1 MNSAGSAAKW
11 EVGYVQL
18 VRQNVMFRRLWLGNV
33 VSLLGDWFNTI
44 ALYALILQLT
54 GSELALG
61 AVFIAKML
69 PSGLASPV
77 AGLLV
82 DRFNRRR
89 VMIGA
94 DLIRG
99 VVVLGFLM
107 VDEASEVWLVYLFT
121 VIQVVVGS
129 VFRPAQNSSVPNI
142 VAPNELMTANAL
154 MAATW
159 STLLAFG
166 AAAGGFATAYLGL
179 KAVFILDSLTYLV
192 SAWFIWRTV
201 IPQNTDEVRDDGGLI
216 VTAFKDVVA
225 GWRHM
230 IEVPEIGRMALAKA
244 TWAIA
249 GGGLV
254 FLLALLGE
262 ALEPAAASV
271 AIGILFAAR
280 GLGTGIGPIVARS
293 LARDRRHWP
302 AILGVCVSV
311 SALCYLA
318 IGFLPWTYWIAGLI
332 IVAHATSGANW
343 VLSNVLLQERT
354 EDRWRG
360 RVFATEWLAVMVA
373 DTVAI
378 LAASLILDAEALDLR
393 GVILLLGGVQF
404 FCGVLWLF
412 IVVPRERLFQ
422 KTVAAQT
429 GSG

>member
-1 MNSAGSAAKW
+1 
-11 EVGYVQL
+11 
-18 VRQNVMFRRLWLGNV
+18 MFRRLWAGNV

-69 PSGLASPV
+69 PSGLASPI
-77 AGLLV
+77 AGLVV
-82 DRFNRRR
+82 DRFDRRR

-94 DLIRG
+94 DLIRA
-99 VVVLGFLM
+99 VVVLGFLL
-107 VDEASEVWLVYLFT
+107 VDEASEVWMVYLFT
-121 VIQVVVGS
+121 VLQVVVGS

-142 VAPNELMTANAL
+142 TATNELMTANAL

-166 AAAGGFATAYLGL
+166 AAAGGFATEWLGL
-179 KAVFILDSLTYLV
+179 KAVFVLDSLTYLV

-201 IPQNTDEVRDDGGLI
+201 IPQNTDAVTDRGGLI
-216 VTAFKDVVA
+216 RTAAKDVLA

-230 IEVPEIGRMALAKA
+230 IQVPEIGRVALAKA
-244 TWAIA
+244 AWAIA

-262 ALEPAAASV
+262 ALSPTAASV

-280 GLGTGIGPIVARS
+280 GLGTGIGPIIARA
-293 LARDRRHWP
+293 LARDRAHWP
-302 AILGVCVSV
+302 MILGVCI
-311 SALCYLA
+311 SASGLCYLA
-318 IGFLPWTYWIAGLI
+318 IGFLPWTYWIVALI

-373 DTVAI
+373 DTIAI
-378 LAASLILDAEALDLR
+378 LAASLILDAELLDLR
-393 GVILLLGGVQF
+393 GVLLLLAGTQF
-404 FCGVLWLF
+404 LCGVAWVLL
-412 IVVPRERLFQ
+412 VVPRERRW
-422 KTVAAQT
+422 A
-429 GSG
+429 G

>member
-1 MNSAGSAAKW
+1 MTSVPAREASW

-18 VRQNVMFRRLWLGNV
+18 VRQNTMFRRLWAGNV

-69 PSGLASPV
+69 PSGLASPI
-77 AGLLV
+77 AGLVV

-94 DLIRG
+94 DLIRA
-99 VVVLGFLM
+99 VLVLGFLL
-107 VDEASEVWLVYLFT
+107 VDEASEVWLIYLFT
-121 VIQVVVGS
+121 VLQVVVGS

-142 VAPNELMTANAL
+142 TAANELMTANAL

-166 AAAGGFATAYLGL
+166 AALGGFATEFLGL

-201 IPQNTDEVRDDGGLI
+201 IPQDTDSSRNRGGL
-216 VTAFKDVVA
+216 VRTAARDVVA

-230 IEVPEIGRMALAKA
+230 VEVPEIGRMALAKA
-244 TWAIA
+244 SWAIA

-262 ALEPAAASV
+262 ALRPETASV

-280 GLGTGIGPIVARS
+280 GLGTGIGPIIAR
-293 LARDRRHWP
+293 AMAKDRNHWP
-302 AILGVCVSV
+302 VILGACISV
-311 SALCYLA
+311 SAICYLT
-318 IGFLPWTYWIAGLI
+318 IGFLPWTYWMVALI

-378 LAASLILDAEALDLR
+378 LAASLILDGGLLDLR
-393 GVILLLGGVQF
+393 GVLLLLAGIQF
-404 FCGVLWLF
+404 LCGAAWILV
-412 IVVPRERLFQ
+412 VVPREREYARL
-422 KTVAAQT
+422 KART
-429 GSG
+429 

>member
-1 MNSAGSAAKW
+1 MTSVPAREASW

-18 VRQNVMFRRLWLGNV
+18 VRQNTMFRRLWAGNV

-69 PSGLASPV
+69 PSGLASPI
-77 AGLLV
+77 AGLVV

-94 DLIRG
+94 DLIRA
-99 VVVLGFLM
+99 VLVLGFLL
-107 VDEASEVWLVYLFT
+107 VDEASEVWLIYLFT
-121 VIQVVVGS
+121 VLQVVVGS

-142 VAPNELMTANAL
+142 TAANELMTANAL
-154 MAATW
+154 MATTW

-166 AAAGGFATAYLGL
+166 AALGGFATEFLGL

-201 IPQNTDEVRDDGGLI
+201 IPQDTDSSRNRGGL
-216 VTAFKDVVA
+216 VRTAARDVVA

-230 IEVPEIGRMALAKA
+230 VEVPEIGRMALAKA
-244 TWAIA
+244 AWAIA

-262 ALEPAAASV
+262 ALRPEAASV

-280 GLGTGIGPIVARS
+280 GLGTGIGPIIARS
-293 LARDRRHWP
+293 MAKDRNHWP
-302 AILGVCVSV
+302 VILGACISV
-311 SALCYLA
+311 SGLCYLT
-318 IGFLPWTYWIAGLI
+318 IGFLPWTYWMVALI
-332 IVAHATSGANW
+332 IVGHATSGANW

-378 LAASLILDAEALDLR
+378 LAASLILDGEVLDLR
-393 GVILLLGGVQF
+393 GVLLLLAGLQF
-404 FCGVLWLF
+404 LCGVAWILV
-412 IVVPRERLFQ
+412 VVPRERAYVRL
-422 KTVAAQT
+422 KART
-429 GSG
+429 